1 MDALLEERSAGRGDP
16 PRKRAGMRIQPQ
28 GKRSGTGDMVRR
40 LVQVLS
46 EYSSTQGQGAP
57 APHEMERMKSR
68 GKIGWTD
75 GRERGMTSN
84 GSGGG
89 RGNAPGPQGKTNA
102 VPKD

>member
-1 MDALLEERSAGRGDP
+1 MACRIGIAQRPSPTKKRMEGGGVDALLEERSAGRGDP

-57 APHEMERMKSR
+57 AP
-68 GKIGWTD
+68 
-75 GRERGMTSN
+75 
-84 GSGGG
+84 
-89 RGNAPGPQGKTNA
+89 P
-102 VPKD
+102 